1 MRESKLE
8 SELRKYAESKGC
20 VFYKLKGAGDVGKP
34 DRVVTC
40 GGQSVRGFYHC
51 WGRTI
56 YLELKA
62 PGEKPRG
69 RQLIEHDRIRRSGG
83 IVLVIDNLDDGR
95 DLIDTMCDPNGTLRK
110 FLDR

>member
-8 SELRKYAESKGC
+8 SDLRQYAESKGC
-20 VFYKLKGAGDVGKP
+20 VFYKLKGPGDAGKP

-40 GGQSVRGFYHC
+40 GGRKVAGLYHC
-51 WGRTI
+51 WCRTI
-56 YLELKA
+56 YVELKA

-83 IVLVIDNLDDGR
+83 VVLVIDNLEDGR
-95 DLIDTMCDPNGTLRK
+95 RLIDTMCDPSGTLAK
-110 FLDR
+110 FLER